1 MTNFPGFFH
10 TVWLL
15 SGWSKWKLDGKWTFW
30 PYNTVWVL
38 RLATHEKGEKQTD
51 LDVSVM
57 GKWAVISLNND
68 QDQEKKIKD
77 YTVFK
82 IHQKSLIWIF
92 ILFVSYLKLGA
103 KIGKDWTWKVDYF
116 QWFFHWVIFFT
127 CGTIYEAEKVYN
139 FISIFTTLFGWV
151 TFMGLIEIIH
161 VVRTV
166 ITKKRVIKSS
176 KSRKCHFPD
185 SLFYGNSE
193 VKYPWVVKASLY
205 LNFRA
210 KSKLQFHLN
219 LGTKIEIQNISFHI
233 MNLNFFAKIQK

>member
-1 MTNFPGFFH
+1 M
-10 TVWLL
+10 
-15 SGWSKWKLDGKWTFW
+15 
-30 PYNTVWVL
+30 
-38 RLATHEKGEKQTD
+38 
-51 LDVSVM
+51 
-57 GKWAVISLNND
+57 
-68 QDQEKKIKD
+68 
-77 YTVFK
+77 FK
-82 IHQKSLIWIF
+82 IYQKVSFEYSFFLYRIWN
-92 ILFVSYLKLGA
+92 SAQKLA
-103 KIGKDWTWKVDYF
+103 KIGRGKSTIFND
-116 QWFFHWVIFFT
+116 FFHWVIFFT